1 MNNLKFDLAA
11 LKRKMT
17 GYSRETLDRSVRRL
31 ERFDRLGLDL
41 YNLDVEWI
49 YSYCEREREHGKL
62 AKSLRVE
69 MNDLALWAS
78 FTNQKIDLPK
88 FKKEPSPDP
97 KFPSDEEYQGLLLAC
112 RRKRQ
117 EKIRDYLKQEE
128 HENKWYRIELI
139 LKVLGD
145 GGMRVSELV
154 RINIEDFSDKGV
166 FIRSSKREKNRFVA
180 LSPQTLS
187 MVKEYITSWRK
198 PSDPKAFLTGDYG
211 RITRAV
217 VRQYVKESGKV
228 SGLGYL
234 HPHAMRHYCA
244 TRLLRAGIDI
254 RKIQVHMGHK
264 DISSTQEYT
273 HLLTQDVQVEIYNLY
288 AGERE
293 PRFFPEIEEAVICA
307 V

>member
-1 MNNLKFDLAA
+1 MSDFKSDLSA

-17 GYSRETLDRSVRRL
+17 EYSRETLDRTVRRL
-31 ERFDRLGLDL
+31 ERFKNLGLDM
-41 YNLDVEWI
+41 YHLDEEWI
-49 YSYCEREREHGKL
+49 YEYCERERERGKL
-62 AKSLRVE
+62 TKSLRVE

-78 FTNQKIDLPK
+78 FTNQKIELPK

-97 KFPSDEEYQGLLLAC
+97 KFPTDEEYHHLLDVC
-112 RRKRQ
+112 RIKRNQ
-117 EKIRDYLKQEE
+117 KIRDYLKQQE
-128 HENKWYRIELI
+128 HEAKWLKIELI
-139 LKVLGD
+139 LRVLGD

-154 RINIEDFSDKGV
+154 RINTEDFSDKGV

-180 LSPQTLS
+180 LSPQTLA
-187 MVKEYITSWRK
+187 MVKEYIDSWRN

-217 VRQYVKESGKV
+217 VTQYVKEAGKASG
-228 SGLGYL
+228 SGYL
-234 HPHAMRHYCA
+234 HPHALRHYCA

-273 HLLTQDVQVEIYNLY
+273 HLLAQDVQTEIYNLY

-293 PRFFPEIEEAVICA
+293 PRFFPEIEEAVKC
-307 V
+307 VF